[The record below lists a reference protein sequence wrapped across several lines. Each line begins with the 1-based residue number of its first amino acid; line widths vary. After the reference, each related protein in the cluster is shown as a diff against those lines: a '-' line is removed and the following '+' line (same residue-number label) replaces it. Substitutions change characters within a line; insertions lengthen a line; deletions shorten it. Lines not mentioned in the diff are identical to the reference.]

1 MSSPIT
7 SGLSAYLRSPSTI
20 LAFTAGALMYL
31 SYAAL
36 HGAWTSAG
44 VLFVGVFVALALPT
58 YSKWSNKV
66 EERIGLVTASV
77 TAGRL
82 GRGLLQYGMNLFLF
96 AILIGSGAVP
106 AQKVAAM
113 GGILGIALVTTAI
126 SQGVQYL
133 ALMLANRDI
142 GNRNRNV
149 LIAIAGNII
158 LTAIATL
165 GLALPQMV
173 AQWLGIACGVFFFG
187 VGLASDVRGRL
198 HPRGGVGMFFGTF
211 NPMHRTHI
219 EIIRR
224 AIAERGLEK
233 VYVHPTCI
241 PKLHSDALAKGEI
254 EIVERKDGRRVYG
267 RTAKADVIV
276 NYFPT
281 GREFYEEETR
291 VLLARLAIADA
302 GLSDVIEV
310 VSFPEVYRSR
320 GFHGVVRK
328 IRGLAP
334 GRPLH
339 GIHGSDLGGMMVRS
353 IYDECGWIHPYA
365 VRRIDGVS
373 ATAIRNGATGM
384 AMPSVETV
392 LSHLREGDG
401 SFVLDGRQYV
411 VLDGVVTAVPE
422 PQAPM
427 AVRTLPDAA
436 RLTVPW

>member
-1 MSSPIT
+1 MSVSLPT
-7 SGLSAYLRSPSTI
+7 RQQLTAYLRSPSTI

-36 HGAWTSAG
+36 HTAWASPG
-44 VLFVGVFVALALPT
+44 VLFVGIFVALALPT

-66 EERIGLVTASV
+66 EERIGLATASV
-77 TAGRL
+77 TAGRI
-82 GRGLLQYGMNLFLF
+82 GRAALQYAMNLFLF
-96 AILIGSGAVP
+96 AVLIGSGAVP
-106 AQKVAAM
+106 AAKVAAM
-113 GGILGIALVTTAI
+113 GGILGIALITTVI
-126 SQGVQYL
+126 SQGVQYV

-165 GLALPQMV
+165 GLAVPQLIV
-173 AQWLGIACGVFFFG
+173 QWLGIVSGLFIFG
-187 VGLASDVRGRL
+187 VGIASDVRARL

-211 NPMHRTHI
+211 NPMHRTHL
-219 EIIRR
+219 EIIRQ
-224 AIAERGLEK
+224 AVADRGLEK
-233 VYVHPTCI
+233 VYVHPTCV
-241 PKLHSDALAKGEI
+241 PKLHSDAMAHGEI

-291 VLLARLAIADA
+291 VLLARLAIEEA

-310 VSFPEVYRSR
+310 VSFPEVYRTR
-320 GFHGVVRK
+320 GFHGVVK
-328 IRGLAP
+328 QIRRLAP
-334 GRPLH
+334 GKALH
-339 GIHGSDLGGMMVRS
+339 GIHGSDLGGMMVRG
-353 IYDECGWIHPYA
+353 IYDECGWIYPYA

-384 AMPSVETV
+384 AMPSVEAV
-392 LSHLREGDG
+392 LAHLRNGDE
-401 SFVLDGRQYV
+401 SFDMDGRCFTV
-411 VLDGVVTAVPE
+411 RDGVVSELAA
-422 PQAPM
+422 AP
-427 AVRTLPDAA
+427 AL
-436 RLTVPW
+436 

>member
-1 MSSPIT
+1 MSSSTT
-7 SGLSAYLRSPSTI
+7 SRASAYLRSPSTI

-31 SYAAL
+31 SYAVL
-36 HGAWTSAG
+36 HEAWTVPG
-44 VLFVGVFVALALPT
+44 VLFVGAFVALALPT

-66 EERIGLVTASV
+66 EERIGLATASV

-82 GRGLLQYGMNLFLF
+82 GRGVLQYGMNLFLF

-106 AQKVAAM
+106 EQKVAAM
-113 GGILGIALVTTAI
+113 GGILGIALITTAI

-165 GLALPQMV
+165 GLAVPQLI
-173 AQWLGIACGVFFFG
+173 AQWLGIACGLFFLG
-187 VGLASDVRGRL
+187 VGLASDIRARV
-198 HPRGGVGMFFGTF
+198 HPHGGVGLFFGTF

-219 EIIRR
+219 EIIRQ
-224 AIAERGLEK
+224 AISQRGLEK
-233 VYVHPTCI
+233 VYVHPTCV

-254 EIVERKDGRRVYG
+254 EIVERRDGRRVYG

-291 VLLARLAIADA
+291 VLLARLAIAEA
-302 GLSDVIEV
+302 GLSDIVEV
-310 VSFPEVYRSR
+310 VSFPEVYRTG
-320 GFHGVVRK
+320 GFHSVVK
-328 IRGLAP
+328 QIRRLAP
-334 GRPLH
+334 GKSLH

-353 IYDECGWIHPYA
+353 IYDECGWIHPYP

-384 AMPSVETV
+384 AMPAVEQV
-392 LSHLREGDG
+392 LVHLRRGDT
-401 SFVLDGRQYV
+401 SFELADRRYDVLA
-411 VLDGVVTAVPE
+411 GVVTEASDSE
-422 PQAPM
+422 H
-427 AVRTLPDAA
+427 LA
-436 RLTVPW
+436 RGGFSRVG